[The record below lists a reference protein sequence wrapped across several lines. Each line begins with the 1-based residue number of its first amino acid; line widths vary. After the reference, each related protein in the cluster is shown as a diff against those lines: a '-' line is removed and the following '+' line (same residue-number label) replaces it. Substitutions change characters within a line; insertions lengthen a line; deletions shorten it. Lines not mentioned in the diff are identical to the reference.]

1 MQDHRYINLDDTYLI
16 KAYSVT
22 EKNERVWMRKDKFI
36 HPVSKMEIKI
46 PTKLFKN
53 YDSSW
58 TFSIFNVYNRHN
70 PYIIYFANEGS
81 ATQGNLTIKAKQVYL
96 FPILPSVTW
105 NFKF

>member
-46 PTKLFKN
+46 PTK
-53 YDSSW
+53 
-58 TFSIFNVYNRHN
+58 HN
-70 PYIIYFANEGS
+70 FLGGLRFIQEYILNGA
-81 ATQGNLTIKAKQVYL
+81 YL
-96 FPILPSVTW
+96 QLAESERYYWMDTD
-105 NFKF
+105 